1 MRSILV
7 LGAGRSSSCLI
18 DYLLRNAPAHHW
30 KVTVGDLSNAS
41 ALERIGSS
49 SFGRFVTFDI
59 NQDKESYQTIAEA
72 DLVISLLPAHLHP
85 KVALLCLAAGKH
97 LLTASYV
104 SEEMS
109 RLHNEATSKGLL
121 FLNECGLDPG
131 IDHMSA
137 MQIIDRIRANGGRI
151 TSFESFTGGLIAPET
166 DPENPWRYKFTWNPR
181 NVVLAGQSVA
191 SFLQNGRLKYI
202 PYQQLFKRV
211 TRVDVPGYGR
221 YEGYANR
228 DSLKYIE
235 TYGLAGIETM
245 LRGTLRNEGYCSAW
259 NILVQL
265 GCCDDGYLIQNCDTM
280 THADFLDCYL
290 DNDRSLGVK
299 QKLLRQFGLNETSGE
314 AARLQ
319 WSGFFDEVP
328 IGLPPSTPAQIV
340 EHILNRKWKLNAQDK
355 DMIVMWHRFYYMLN
369 GEERQIQASLV
380 ARGEN
385 AIYTGMA
392 KTVGLPLAIAAK
404 HLMNGNITL
413 RGVQIP
419 ISKEL
424 YAPILSELR
433 TEGIELVEQ
442 EVS

>member
-18 DYLLRNAPAHHW
+18 DYLLRNASSHDW
-30 KVTVGDLSNAS
+30 TVTVGDLSDAS
-41 ALERIGSS
+41 ALKMIGTSA
-49 SFGRFVTFDI
+49 FGRFVSFDI
-59 NQDKESYQTIAEA
+59 NQEQQSFQTISGA
-72 DLVISLLPAHLHP
+72 DVVISLLPAQLHP
-85 KVALLCLAAGKH
+85 KVAVLCLAAGKH

-104 SEEMS
+104 SQEMRS
-109 RLHNEATSKGLL
+109 FEGEATSKELL

-137 MQIIDRIRANGGRI
+137 MQIIDGIHAQGGRI

-181 NVVLAGQSVA
+181 NVVTAGQSVA
-191 SFLQNGRLKYI
+191 SFLQHGKLKHI

-211 TRVDVPGYGR
+211 TPVEVPGYGR

-235 TYGLAGIETM
+235 TYGLSGIETM
-245 LRGTLRNEGYCSAW
+245 LRGTLRNEGFCAAW
-259 NILVQL
+259 DVLVQL
-265 GCCDDGYLIQNCDTM
+265 GCCDDSYVMQNSAAM
-280 THADFLDCYL
+280 THAEFLECFLDG
-290 DNDRSLGVK
+290 DSSLTV
-299 QKLLRQFGLNETSGE
+299 QEKLIRQFGLNGNSGE
-314 AARLQ
+314 IKRLQ
-319 WSGFFDEVP
+319 WSGFFDHEP
-328 IGLPPSTPAQIV
+328 IGLPRSTPAQIV
-340 EHILNRKWKLNAQDK
+340 EHILNKKWKLNMDDK
-355 DMIVMWHRFYYMLN
+355 DMIVMWHRFRYMLD
-369 GEERQIQASLV
+369 GKRREIQASLI

-385 AIYTGMA
+385 AVHTAMA

-404 HLMNGNITL
+404 QLINGNITL

-433 TEGIELVEQ
+433 AEGIELVEQ
-442 EVS
+442 QVS